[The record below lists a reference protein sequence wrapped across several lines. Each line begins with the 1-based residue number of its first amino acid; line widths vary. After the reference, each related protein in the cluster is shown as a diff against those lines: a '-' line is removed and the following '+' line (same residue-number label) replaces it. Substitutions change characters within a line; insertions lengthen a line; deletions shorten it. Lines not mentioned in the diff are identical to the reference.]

1 MTNVIALTT
10 STPKAPKAQQPR
22 QSGTVVSI
30 DDWRTNPHPV
40 RTPNGVFFVTNMW
53 GHSGDAA

>member
-1 MTNVIALTT
+1 MTNVIALTATT
-10 STPKAPKAQQPR
+10 STAPKTSQPHH
-22 QSGTVVSI
+22 SDNIVSI
-30 DDWRTNPHPV
+30 EDWRTRPHPV